1 MDHKKQILEDD
12 CRELMILWLFRDIY
26 SLAAANRY
34 RYGELLCGGNCIV
47 EATKAKGENVSLVFN
62 RIYGELVLQCMALI
76 EKAEWR
82 RHTNDIRLTP

>member
-1 MDHKKQILEDD
+1 MAN
-12 CRELMILWLFRDIY
+12 CY
-26 SLAAANRY
+26 AAA
-34 RYGELLCGGNCIV
+34 LCIV

-62 RIYGELVLQCMALI
+62 RIYGELVLQCMVLI